1 MIKSLVSSGVTRLTK
16 GKGGLGLGASDSRQ
30 GDVMHILH
38 RSRVQNKYKYMD
50 LYTPEEIC

>member
-1 MIKSLVSSGVTRLTK
+1 MTRLTK
-16 GKGGLGLGASDSRQ
+16 GKGRLGLGASDSRQ
-30 GDVMHILH
+30 GDAMCILH